1 MLQNYFKTALRNLL
15 RNKLHATLNLAG
27 LGIGLACGLLIAL
40 YIASETRYDRYHENA
55 DNIWRVTRTFHDQDG
70 SENLHLSAIAPPF
83 GTLLPQHFPEI
94 QQITRVLKNF
104 NAVIRTENNQMFTE
118 QNAFFA
124 DENLFKV
131 FTVPMTSGD
140 PETALTA
147 PWQVALSEST
157 KFKIPNYS
165 NH

>member
-15 RNKLHATLNLAG
+15 RNKMHAILNLSG

-40 YIASETRYDRYHENA
+40 YIASEMRYDRHHENA
-55 DNIWRVTRTFHDQDG
+55 DNIWRVTRTFHNQDG

-104 NAVIRTENNQMFTE
+104 GAAVVPLHYGLSDYRDEVEI
-118 QNAFFA
+118 A
-124 DENLFKV
+124 DLDAD
-131 FTVPMTSGD
+131 GD
-140 PETALTA
+140 LDVGAGGGDVLLNDGAGVLGAPAAL
-147 PWQVALSEST
+147 L
-157 KFKIPNYS
+157 
-165 NH
+165 